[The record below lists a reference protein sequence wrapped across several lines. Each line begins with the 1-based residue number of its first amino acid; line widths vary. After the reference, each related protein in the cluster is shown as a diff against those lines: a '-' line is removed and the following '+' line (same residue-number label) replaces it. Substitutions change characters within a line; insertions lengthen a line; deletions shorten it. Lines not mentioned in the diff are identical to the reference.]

1 MTARAF
7 DQKDETP
14 TVEVRVWRHG
24 ELVHTELCE
33 SEEQASLALEE
44 WQELDGVRCE
54 MDDLSVRHRP
64 GDVLEPGAP
73 EPWVDDHQ
81 EQAGQGGAGASRYS
95 Y

>member
-7 DQKDETP
+7 DQNDEAP

-33 SEEQASLALEE
+33 SEEQAALILEE

-54 MDDLSVRHRP
+54 VDDLSVRHHP
-64 GDVLEPGAP
+64 GDVLEPGAA

-81 EQAGQGGAGASRYS
+81 EQAGEGVVGASRYV